1 MIIIPKF
8 WTGTPGV
15 AGLRNA
21 HIEPSALV
29 WHWTANWR
37 ATAENE
43 FNYRNGRIDIEK
55 ISWHYT
61 IGQDGTVLQHME
73 DTRPGWHC
81 SHNWYNAHSIG
92 IECCPLNEA
101 GNYSPSTYKAMVDLG
116 RHLLA
121 KHSKIKAILRHD
133 DCLIDAGRKPKGCPR
148 YFAVMSTDGTKRW
161 KKFCAE
167 LVS

>member
-21 HIEPSALV
+21 HIEPCAIV

-43 FNYRNGRIDIEK
+43 FNFRNRRIDFEAV
-55 ISWHYT
+55 SWHYT
-61 IGQDGTVLQHME
+61 ISQDGTTFKHME

-92 IECCPLNEA
+92 IECCPLDEA
-101 GNYSPSTYKAMVDLG
+101 GNFSPATYRAMVDLG
-116 RHLLA
+116 RHLIA
-121 KHSKIKAILRHD
+121 KHKIREVLRHD
-133 DCLIDAGRKPKGCPR
+133 DCIRKAGGRPKGCPR
-148 YFAVMSTDGTKRW
+148 YFSGAQGDARW
-161 KKFCAE
+161 EKFCAE
-167 LVS
+167 LAS